1 LVKILENKYQ
11 NILWIFN
18 YPNPNDIPSY
28 VVGGIMPANI
38 LGIKKIIFLENHD
51 PVKFLSNAKPKA
63 IIISKAFNK
72 NIHHLVNFAYE
83 KKIKIISVF
92 DDWNFD
98 SYSRTDKSK
107 INLPIAEKSDFI
119 IVKTKTASKVLYE
132 HTKLNSF
139 VIPDMLRFTR
149 YEPISRIR
157 YPFEITWFGMPTNH
171 DTLVSKLKN
180 IDASNFKINL
190 RVITSHINIIKNKI
204 INLNLKNIDSE
215 FIKWTPEFNKEI
227 IKSDIVI
234 LPYAEDQERLVKS
247 SNRIIDSLNLGRFV
261 ILSNVKQFKEFK
273 HYTYFGDINKGLEWL
288 KLNKAIALEKI
299 LKGQEYV
306 NEFYSPETISQLWR
320 KIINK
325 VLI

>member
-1 LVKILENKYQ
+1 MEKKYQ
-11 NILWIFN
+11 KILWIFN

-72 NIHHLVNFAYE
+72 NIHNLVNFAYE

-98 SYSRTDKSK
+98 SFSRTDKSK
-107 INLPIAEKSDFI
+107 INLPIAEKSDCI
-119 IVKTKTASKVLYE
+119 IVKTETASKVLYE
-132 HTKLNSF
+132 NTKLSSF
-139 VIPDMLRFTR
+139 VIPDMLRFR
-149 YEPISRIR
+149 SYEPISCIR
-157 YPFEITWFGMPTNH
+157 YPFEVTWFGMPTNH
-171 DTLVSKLKN
+171 DTLVSELKN
-180 IDASNFKINL
+180 IDASNIKINL
-190 RVITSHINIIKNKI
+190 RVITSHTNIIKNKI
-204 INLNLKNIDSE
+204 TNLNLKNIDSQ
-215 FIKWTPEFNKEI
+215 FIDWTPEFNKEI

-261 ILSNVKQFKEFK
+261 ILSNVEQFKEFE
-273 HYTYFGDINKGLEWL
+273 HYTYFGNINNGLEWL
-288 KLNKAIALEKI
+288 KLNKAIAIDKI
-299 LKGQEYV
+299 LKGQKYV
-306 NEFYSPETISQLWR
+306 NEFYSPESVIQLWR